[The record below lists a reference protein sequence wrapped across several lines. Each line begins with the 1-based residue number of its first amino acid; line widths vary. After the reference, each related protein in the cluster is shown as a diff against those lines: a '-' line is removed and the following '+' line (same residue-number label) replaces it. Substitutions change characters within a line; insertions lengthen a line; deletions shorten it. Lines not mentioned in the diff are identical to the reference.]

1 MTIGPVRPH
10 ALDIEIL
17 FWEVDRLCLHPQAMS
32 VYYQKGITCLTAKLD
47 LTRDSRGLGQV
58 QIIIWAIMFSL
69 LCHISSHLLTFG
81 IVTKCLNWHVRVPEK
96 FNWMQ
101 NEFGQRT
108 PNISGTVTWLLPGE
122 LTLDVDIWGVQIIIG
137 WRNIWQWDHFDNQS
151 QIEHLTTKWTRD
163 SGGQGLN
170 PSLACQVWS
179 HSFYIVL

>member
-1 MTIGPVRPH
+1 MYLDFISFVLIIVTIGLLRPH

-32 VYYQKGITCLTAKLD
+32 VYYQKGITCLTAQLD

-58 QIIIWAIMFSL
+58 QIIIWAIMCCI

-96 FNWMQ
+96 FYWMQ

-137 WRNIWQWDHFDNQS
+137 WRNMTMRPFW
-151 QIEHLTTKWTRD
+151 
-163 SGGQGLN
+163 
-170 PSLACQVWS
+170 
-179 HSFYIVL
+179 

>member
-1 MTIGPVRPH
+1 MTIGPLWPH
-10 ALDIEIL
+10 ALDILI
-17 FWEVDRLCLHPQAMS
+17 WDVDRLCTLHPQAMS
-32 VYYQKGITCLTAKLD
+32 VYYQKGITCLTAQLD

-58 QIIIWAIMFSL
+58 QIIIWAIMCCI

-96 FNWMQ
+96 FYWMQ

-137 WRNIWQWDHFDNQS
+137 WRNMTMRPFW
-151 QIEHLTTKWTRD
+151 
-163 SGGQGLN
+163 
-170 PSLACQVWS
+170 
-179 HSFYIVL
+179 